1 MEKKLFSEFPPV
13 SKQQWEE
20 VITADLKGAD
30 YDKKL
35 VWKTEE
41 GFSIRPYYVEEDITR
56 LEYLKNFAGKNTA
69 GQPNDWEIRQDF
81 YTGNI
86 AHLASDAVKRGAQ
99 SVGISVANVK
109 TATDLSSLLKG
120 IDPAATGIHFT
131 ESKSVL
137 ETMSFF
143 AEYLKNNKID
153 STKVYGSISGCN
165 KDSDKVIMEYGK
177 AFPHFRF
184 IEIKAYR
191 LRNMGCTVSQELGFA
206 IANAV
211 AVLNELTEKGFSID
225 DVLPRMTLHFATGS
239 NYFIEI
245 AKIRASRVLFNA
257 IAAEY
262 GSKNGAQIFIHSS
275 SSTWSKAVYDP
286 YVNML
291 RSTTETMSAAIGG
304 ADSISTINFD
314 CAYEKAD
321 DFSARIARNQ
331 QILLKEESFVDKVAD
346 PAAGSYYIEH
356 ISDAIAEAAWKI
368 FLTVE
373 EKGGYYAARN
383 GYVMPEVEK
392 SAAERLKD
400 VSSRKKFILGVN
412 QYPNLN
418 ETMLDKIGDEL
429 HASHAS
435 GEIEKLRLETEKA
448 VKDGKRK
455 PKVFLL
461 TYGNLA
467 MRKARA
473 GFATNFFGCAGYEI
487 IDNAGFKTG
496 IEGAEAALAA
506 GADITVLCSSDDE
519 YAALVAEAV
528 PALKGKTAVVLAG
541 YPKEQIEEFTAQ
553 GVEEFIHIRSNVL
566 NVLTVFNKK
575 LLSA

>member
-41 GFSIRPYYVEEDITR
+41 GFPVRPYYVEEDISA
-56 LEYLKNFAGKNTA
+56 LKYLKKFAGKITN
-69 GQPNDWEIRQDF
+69 GQSNDWEIRQDF
-81 YTGNI
+81 SDGDI
-86 AHLASDAVKRGAQ
+86 AHLASNAVARGAQ
-99 SVGISVANVK
+99 SVGVNVANIK
-109 TATDLSSLLKG
+109 TIDDLSSLFAN
-120 IDPAATGIHFT
+120 IDPVTTGIHFT
-131 ESKSVL
+131 ESKSIFD
-137 ETMSFF
+137 TMSLF

-153 STKVYGSISGCN
+153 STKVYGSVSGCN
-165 KDSDKVIMEYGK
+165 KEADKVLKEYGLL
-177 AFPHFRF
+177 FPRFRF
-184 IEIKAYR
+184 IEIKAFEF
-191 LRNMGCTVSQELGFA
+191 RNSGSTIVQELGFA
-206 IANAV
+206 ISNAV
-211 AVLNELTEKGFSID
+211 AILDDLTEKGFNVSDII
-225 DVLPRMTLHFATGS
+225 PRMTLHFATGS
-239 NYFIEI
+239 NYFMEI
-245 AKIRASRVLFNA
+245 AKIRAARILFNA
-257 IAAEY
+257 VATQY
-262 GSKNGAQIFIHSS
+262 GCENGSQIFIHSS
-275 SSTWSKAVYDP
+275 SSTWNKAIYDP

-304 ADSISTINFD
+304 ANSISTVDFD
-314 CAYEKAD
+314 CTYEKAT

-331 QILLKEESFVDKVAD
+331 QILLKEESFIDKVAD

-356 ISDAIAEAAWKI
+356 ISDSLAETAWKI

-383 GYVMPEVEK
+383 EYVIPEIEK

-418 ETMLDKIGDEL
+418 ETMFDKIWNVDNESR
-429 HASHAS
+429 ASN
-435 GEIEKLRLETEKA
+435 EIEKLRLETEKA
-448 VKDGKRK
+448 AKDGKHK

-487 IDNAGFKTG
+487 VDNAGFKTG
-496 IEGAEAALAA
+496 AEGAEAALKAS
-506 GADITVLCSSDDE
+506 ADIVVLCSSDEE
-519 YAALVAEAV
+519 YAALVAEALPV
-528 PALKGKTAVVLAG
+528 MKGKTTVVLAG
-541 YPKEQIEEFTAQ
+541 YPKEQIDEFTAQ
-553 GVEEFIHIRSNVL
+553 GVEEFIHVRSNVL
-566 NVLTVFNKK
+566 STLQAFNKK
-575 LLSA
+575 FITV

>member
-41 GFSIRPYYVEEDITR
+41 GFSIRPYYMEDDITH
-56 LEYLKNFAGKNTA
+56 LEYLKNFSGKSAA
-69 GQPNDWEIRQDF
+69 GQPNEWEIRQDF
-81 YTGNI
+81 YNGDI
-86 AHLASDAVKRGAQ
+86 ARLASDSVRRGAQ

-109 TATDLSSLLKG
+109 TADDLSLLLKG
-120 IDPAATGIHFT
+120 IDPVATGIHFI
-131 ESKSVL
+131 ESASAL

-153 STKVYGSISGCN
+153 STKVYGSVSGCN
-165 KDSDKVIMEYGK
+165 KDSDKVIKEYGT
-177 AFPHFRF
+177 AFPRFRF
-184 IEIKAYR
+184 IEIKAYG
-191 LRNMGCTVSQELGFA
+191 LRNMGCTVAQELGFA
-206 IANAV
+206 IANAIS
-211 AVLNELTEKGFSID
+211 VLNDLTDKGFSVD
-225 DVLPRMTLHFATGS
+225 DILPHMALHFATGS

-245 AKIRASRVLFNA
+245 AKIRAARVLFNA
-257 IAAEY
+257 IAKEY
-262 GSKNGAQIFIHSS
+262 GSQNGAQIFIHSS
-275 SSTWSKAVYDP
+275 SATWNKAVYDP

-304 ADSISTINFD
+304 ANSISTINFD
-314 CAYEKAD
+314 CAYEKTN

-331 QILLKEESFVDKVAD
+331 QILLKEESFIDKVAD

-356 ISDAIAEAAWKI
+356 ISDSIAEAAWKI

-373 EKGGYYAARN
+373 EKGGYYATRTE
-383 GYVMPEVEK
+383 YVIPEVEK

-418 ETMLDKIGDEL
+418 ETMFDKISNVDDEL
-429 HASHAS
+429 HRASS
-435 GEIEKLRLETEKA
+435 EIEKLRLETEKA
-448 VKDGKRK
+448 VKDGKPK

-496 IEGAEAALAA
+496 AEGAKAALEAK
-506 GADITVLCSSDDE
+506 ADITVLCSSDEE
-519 YAALVAEAV
+519 YAVLVAETIPV
-528 PALKGKTAVVLAG
+528 LKGKTAVVLAG

-553 GVEEFIHIRSNVL
+553 GVEEFIHVRSNVL
-566 NVLTVFNKK
+566 TTLQTFNKR
-575 LLSA
+575 LR